1 MFELIAYGEKLLNMV
16 NLVGDWLLQ
25 TPPFI
30 ELPVIVAGEVVDYVR
45 MPWPFGT
52 VAEFI
57 LGGGVIFILGYRL
70 VKWVLDIVL

>member
-1 MFELIAYGEKLLNMV
+1 MFELIAYGERLLHMV
-16 NLVGDWLLQ
+16 NLVGDWLLR

-30 ELPVIVAGEVVDYVR
+30 ELPVIVAGEVVDYAR
-45 MPWPFGT
+45 FPWPFGT

-57 LGGGVIFILGYRL
+57 LGSGVTLILGYRL